1 MDSALTSSEQ
11 RMIDAA
17 ADFAAGVIAPNAAAW
32 EQQRCLPPEGIRPA
46 AQAGLTGLLLTEAE
60 GGHGLSKTA
69 MARVMEELSMADMAY
84 AFVLVVH
91 NNFMNAI
98 AQAGSQAQRE
108 RYLPDMLSGECLGA
122 FLLTEPQSGSDA
134 ANVTTTARRDD
145 GGWILNGAKAWI
157 TSAASADLLSVY
169 AQTDAAQ
176 GWRGIATFLI
186 AADHP
191 GVIREAP
198 YSTMGA
204 HVMGTGGFRFED
216 CRLSDDAV
224 LFPPGEGFKGAMAGI
239 DLARANVAA
248 MCCGMMANSLDV
260 ALAYAANRRAFGQ
273 RVLDFQG
280 LQWQLADVA
289 TDLHA
294 ARLMAY
300 TATRAID
307 AGEQAAIPAAHA
319 KKFATRAALKGIADC
334 MQVMGA
340 DGYKHDFPLARHL
353 ACAKMAHYIDGT
365 TEIQNVVISR
375 DLLRRVE

>member
-134 ANVTTTARRDD
+134 ANVTTTARRD
-145 GGWILNGAKAWI
+145 GGDWVLNGAKAWI

-169 AQTDAAQ
+169 AQTDAAR
-176 GWRGIATFLI
+176 GWRGIAAFLVE
-186 AADHP
+186 ADQP

-204 HVMGTGGFRFED
+204 HVMGTGGFRFAD
-216 CRLSDDAV
+216 CR
-224 LFPPGEGFKGAMAGI
+224 
-239 DLARANVAA
+239 
-248 MCCGMMANSLDV
+248 
-260 ALAYAANRRAFGQ
+260 
-273 RVLDFQG
+273 
-280 LQWQLADVA
+280 
-289 TDLHA
+289 
-294 ARLMAY
+294 
-300 TATRAID
+300 
-307 AGEQAAIPAAHA
+307 IP
-319 KKFATRAALKGIADC
+319 D
-334 MQVMGA
+334 
-340 DGYKHDFPLARHL
+340 
-353 ACAKMAHYIDGT
+353 
-365 TEIQNVVISR
+365 
-375 DLLRRVE
+375 